1 VHVTNAT
8 SIIIWCILY
17 GLIRNL
23 KTKINFKSANLQNRQ
38 GCINN
43 SDYNVEEEM
52 NHFGFNN
59 KDASITVIAM
69 WKKK

>member
-1 VHVTNAT
+1 
-8 SIIIWCILY
+8 
-17 GLIRNL
+17 L

-52 NHFGFNN
+52 NHFGFND